1 MSQLSAVSF
10 MISFKLFTLLWPSE
24 LSWPPLLVL
33 TENRTSRSALYK
45 KTVEKRHIEMT
56 VIEFIIVAGLLKARL
71 SWPRIS
77 ENSDLSFVTLRWGY
91 LYIVSPSV
99 LSFNNPKL
107 HEMKAVKNI
116 CQEDKMILRLS
127 LNPGVSVNR
136 LPNNPTRVLTGPS
149 ISAYLDYSFPQSEWF
164 AFNVSSHP
172 LMPTHFSYTSVILG
186 LYYTKGSLLGIISY

>member
-1 MSQLSAVSF
+1 MFAIFDKQWEWSWVQYLVTCLRASMSQLSAVSF

-33 TENRTSRSALYK
+33 KENQTSRSALYK

-56 VIEFIIVAGLLKARL
+56 VIKFIIVAGLLKARL

-116 CQEDKMILRLS
+116 CLQDKMILRLT
-127 LNPGVSVNR
+127 LNHG
-136 LPNNPTRVLTGPS
+136 LVLT
-149 ISAYLDYSFPQSEWF
+149 SFLTKPDPGSPWG
-164 AFNVSSHP
+164 HP
-172 LMPTHFSYTSVILG
+172 
-186 LYYTKGSLLGIISY
+186 